1 MISSK
6 NISLRLLCLILSG
19 MVGIGCQSSQT
30 LKQPAADK
38 PVIKRATEIRNVLSP
53 VYAPLAEW
61 LVERFDLAEKT
72 GIGIDLGSGTGDL
85 IVELAQRTPGLHW
98 INADIDPSRFGI
110 FYEKAKAAGVSE
122 RVSAQWSDAGNM
134 PYRDGYADIVV
145 SRGSFPFWSDL
156 KAGLS
161 EVNRI
166 LKPGGIAYIGRGF
179 SENLPV
185 ETAKAI
191 RERQQTNNRFP
202 RYDVDETEKELRR
215 IMVELEIRGYEIIR
229 PHPPGSDGV
238 NYGIWLEWRK

>member
-1 MISSK
+1 MK
-6 NISLRLLCLILSG
+6 SLTNNCLFLLCFILTAVLG
-19 MVGIGCQSSQT
+19 MGCQTRQT
-30 LKQPAADK
+30 LEPPTVDK
-38 PVIKRATEIRNVLSP
+38 PTAKGTTETRNVLSP

-61 LVERFDLAEKT
+61 LVERFDLKEKT

-229 PHPPGSDGV
+229 PHPPGSEGV

>member
-1 MISSK
+1 MKSFTTLYPI
-6 NISLRLLCLILSG
+6 LLSFILTGALG
-19 MVGIGCQSSQT
+19 MGCQPSQT
-30 LKQPAADK
+30 IERTAVEK
-38 PVIKRATEIRNVLSP
+38 PVSKGTTETRNDLSP

-61 LVERFDLAEKT
+61 LVERFDLKEKT

-85 IVELAQRTPGLHW
+85 IVELAKRTPGLHW
-98 INADIDPSRFGI
+98 INADIDPSRFI
-110 FYEKAKAAGVSE
+110 TFYEKAKVAGVSE
-122 RVSAQWSDAGNM
+122 RISAQWSDAGNM

-191 RERQQTNNRFP
+191 RDRQQTNNRFP
-202 RYDVDETEKELRR
+202 RYDVDETERELRR
-215 IMVELEIRGYEIIR
+215 IMVELGIRDYEIIR
-229 PHPPGSDGV
+229 PHPPGSEGV